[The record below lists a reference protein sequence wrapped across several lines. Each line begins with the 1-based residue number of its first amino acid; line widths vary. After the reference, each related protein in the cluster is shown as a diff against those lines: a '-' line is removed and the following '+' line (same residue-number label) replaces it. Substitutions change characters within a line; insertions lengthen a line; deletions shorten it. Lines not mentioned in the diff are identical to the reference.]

1 MPSIFSR
8 HKTEFSETV
17 LSCIGDGVLSVD
29 HLGNVTYLNPVAEEL
44 TGWASAEAEGKPVEA
59 VFNIVNETTRRTVL
73 NPVREAIASQRPVEL
88 ANHTILIDRHGKET
102 PINDSAAPILTQLGS
117 GNDDVAIDQATETQ
131 SESGKSV
138 VGAVLIFRS
147 IADRRES
154 ERKVQLSLDYAENI
168 VETVRESMLVLDEE
182 LNVVSANRSFYKRFD
197 VGPQATVGKPL
208 FELGDGDWDD
218 RELRR
223 LLEEVIPKSESF
235 DGFVIERKFAT
246 LGDRRMLLNARKVYR
261 ETNHSTL
268 ILLAI
273 DDDTERYELEKAKLR
288 IQDEYRYMVQQ
299 VSDYAVF
306 MFDKDGLATS
316 WNEGVATVLGYQ
328 ENEFIGND
336 VGPMIF
342 TDEALGQG
350 VFQWEMDTATEKGV
364 ANDDR
369 FMKRKDGSHFWAS
382 GLTTA
387 VLDENKELHGFTK
400 ILRDRTQWKESTD
413 SIKRLNAELSE
424 ADARKTEFISMMA
437 HELRNPLSPIA
448 AAIEL
453 MKDGTESEDERKSL
467 WDIISTQTR
476 QMMRLVDDLLD
487 ISRIS
492 HGKVE
497 VKKSLIDLTQC
508 ARQAIDAI
516 QPALTESRHSL
527 EVTLPDEAV
536 IVSGDAARLAQV
548 FNNLLNNA
556 IKYTE
561 LGGNL
566 DFRMVVDVD
575 EVSIRVTDDGIGI
588 DEESL
593 KKVFDLFMQVDA
605 NHKSTRAGLGIGLSL
620 VKQLVELHR
629 GTIAMDSP
637 GVGLGTT
644 ATVRLPVVADPAA
657 RVSGTDDDASEYD
670 DTTDIQP
677 CDILVVDDL
686 PAITMTVGRLLEKMG
701 HRVRTASGGS
711 EALKLIKE
719 SEPQVV
725 FSDISMPEM
734 TGYELARHIRDA
746 FGNEIILVAMTGFGM
761 QADRERALNTGF
773 DHHMVKPPDV
783 RVLRRLFTK
792 L

>member
-1 MPSIFSR
+1 M
-8 HKTEFSETV
+8 

-29 HLGNVTYLNPVAEEL
+29 HRGNVTYLNPVAEQL
-44 TGWASAEAEGKPVEA
+44 TGWTSAEAEGQPVEA
-59 VFNIVNETTRRTVL
+59 VFNIVNESSRQTVL
-73 NPVREAIASQRPVEL
+73 NPVREAIANQRPVEL

-102 PINDSAAPILTQLGS
+102 PIDDSAAPILTRLGT
-117 GNDDVAIDQATETQ
+117 NTDEAALDQATETH
-131 SESGKSV
+131 SDSGQSV

-147 IADRRES
+147 IADRREA
-154 ERKVQLSLDYAENI
+154 ELKVQLALDYAENI

-182 LNVVSANRSFYKRFD
+182 LKIVSANRSFYKRFG
-197 VGPQATVGKPL
+197 VGPQATVGRPL

-218 RELRR
+218 PELRR
-223 LLEEVIPKSESF
+223 LLKEIIPKSESF
-235 DGFVIERKFAT
+235 DGFVVEHIFAT
-246 LGDRRMLLNARKVYR
+246 LGYRRMLLNARKVFR
-261 ETNHSTL
+261 ETNNSTL

-273 DDDTERYELEKAKLR
+273 EDDTERYELEKAKLR

-306 MFDKDGLATS
+306 MFDKNGIATS
-316 WNEGVATVLGYQ
+316 WNEGVAAVLGYQ
-328 ENEFIGND
+328 EKEFIGND

-350 VFQWEMDTATEKGV
+350 VFQWEMETATDKGV

-387 VLDENKELHGFTK
+387 VLDENQKLHGFTK
-400 ILRDRTQWKESTD
+400 ILRDRTQWKESSD

-453 MKDGTESEDERKSL
+453 MKDGTENEEERKDL
-467 WDIISTQTR
+467 WEIISSQTR

-497 VKKSLIDLTQC
+497 IKKSHIDLTQC
-508 ARQAIDAI
+508 ARQAIEAV
-516 QPALTESRHSL
+516 QPALKESRHSL
-527 EVTLPDEAV
+527 EVTLPDEQV
-536 IVSGDAARLAQV
+536 VVSGDATRLAQV

-575 EVSIRVTDDGIGI
+575 QVSVRVTDDGIGI

-593 KKVFDLFMQVDA
+593 NKVFDLFMQVDA
-605 NHKSTRAGLGIGLSL
+605 NHLSTRAGLGIGLAL

-629 GTIAMDSP
+629 GTIAIDSP
-637 GVGLGTT
+637 GIGLGTI
-644 ATVRLPVVADPAA
+644 ATVRLPLLTSPIEIDPS
-657 RVSGTDDDASEYD
+657 VESSSEDEDYA
-670 DTTDIQP
+670 IEIRP
-677 CDILVVDDL
+677 CDVLVVDDL
-686 PAITMTVGRLLEKMG
+686 RAITVTVGRLLEKMG
-701 HRVRTASGGS
+701 HRVRTASSGA
-711 EALKLIKE
+711 EALILIGE
-719 SEPQVV
+719 SEPQIV

-746 FGNEIILVAMTGFGM
+746 VGDEITLVAMTGFGM

-783 RVLRRLFTK
+783 RMLRRLFAQ